1 LIANSYPST
10 SNFKLSLDQP
20 VICHADTIWNDGKTT
35 TPENLTTT
43 NSFILPN
50 KAVICHADEELH
62 ETFSED
68 IKSTLIPSKPQN
80 LFVYVAL
87 GDSYQSGEGA
97 GNSILDSQEYLATAY
112 EKGTYTDTLVS
123 GDNGC
128 HRALL
133 NYAKLNRDKF
143 QPGAEVVLIDKTC
156 SGAKIENGAQ
166 PPIVGDMGSSEI
178 NPNSQI
184 AQALADLTAQ
194 GLSPADVDLV
204 TVGMGG
210 NDARFSD
217 IVQSCLAPSLIKE
230 ALNRYPGAPNGI
242 EKILYYT

>member
-1 LIANSYPST
+1 
-10 SNFKLSLDQP
+10 
-20 VICHADTIWNDGKTT
+20 
-35 TPENLTTT
+35 
-43 NSFILPN
+43 
-50 KAVICHADEELH
+50 
-62 ETFSED
+62 
-68 IKSTLIPSKPQN
+68 
-80 LFVYVAL
+80 
-87 GDSYQSGEGA
+87 
-97 GNSILDSQEYLATAY
+97 
-112 EKGTYTDTLVS
+112 
-123 GDNGC
+123 
-128 HRALL
+128 
-133 NYAKLNRDKF
+133 
-143 QPGAEVVLIDKTC
+143 
-156 SGAKIENGAQ
+156 
-166 PPIVGDMGSSEI
+166 MGSSEI